1 MFINPSAVKLS
12 PNQRSFF
19 LLLCTGKESVVRY
32 RILCGAPTNGW
43 MDRFVC
49 AEVGTVLLTIFE
61 VIRTS
66 TNILELKLGR

>member
-19 LLLCTGKESVVRY
+19 LLLCTGKESVEAIVRY
-32 RILCGAPTNGW
+32 RILCGAPT
-43 MDRFVC
+43 DRFVC

-66 TNILELKLGR
+66 ANILELKLGR